1 MGACKL
7 SKNQLD
13 SRGNRSSGWGVNEN
27 RGNKP
32 YYPPLGWIGI
42 GLKVMDKYDNNN
54 TWIGMSNIP
63 GEWCVAYHGVG
74 NGQASDN
81 VKNIT
86 GLIYKGRFKPGSGQ
100 ACSNYDDIY
109 HEGGKVGYGVYC
121 TPKPEIA
128 EGYAGI
134 SEING
139 KRYKT
144 VLMVRVKPDAV
155 RSHDGVYWNKIKTNL
170 NSNSTNSGVDT
181 SNTENKLF
189 L

>member
-1 MGACKL
+1 MGACRL

-32 YYPPLGWIGI
+32 YIPPLGWIGI

-54 TWIGMSNIP
+54 TWIGMSNVQ

-74 NGQASDN
+74 SGSSSDD

-86 GLIYKGRFKPGSGQ
+86 GSIYKGAFRAGGRQAHRSCPDRYHPGRT
-100 ACSNYDDIY
+100 
-109 HEGGKVGYGVYC
+109 VGDGVYC
-121 TPKPEIA
+121 TPRPDIA
-128 EGYAGI
+128 EAYAGI
-134 SEING
+134 SVING

-144 VLMVRVKPDAV
+144 VLMVRVKPIAIRNCANCYDAK
-155 RSHDGVYWNKIKTNL
+155 DDLYWVVNGTTDEIRPYRILYK
-170 NSNSTNSGVDT
+170 
-181 SNTENKLF
+181 EC
-189 L
+189 